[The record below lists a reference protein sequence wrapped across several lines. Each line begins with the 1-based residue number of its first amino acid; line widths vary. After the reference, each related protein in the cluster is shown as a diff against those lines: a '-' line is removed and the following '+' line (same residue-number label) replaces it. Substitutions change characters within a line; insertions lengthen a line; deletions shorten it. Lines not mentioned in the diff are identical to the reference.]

1 MKDSIQAM
9 LEGSRRNR
17 NLFVRISNEMES
29 CGFIKNGEQRSCKIK
44 LKFEYK
50 KRSKDARGK
59 TGRGR
64 KEWKY
69 FESMDQ
75 VLGSKPATCPPTS
88 GKSSLSCDPEPTT
101 SSPASLSSYTT

>member
-17 NLFVRISNEMES
+17 DLFVRISNEMES

-50 KRSKDARGK
+50 KKK
-59 TGRGR
+59 
-64 KEWKY
+64 
-69 FESMDQ
+69 
-75 VLGSKPATCPPTS
+75 
-88 GKSSLSCDPEPTT
+88 
-101 SSPASLSSYTT
+101 